1 MTQTMGDR
9 QRLSP
14 ALIAILIVVLT
25 LFAGCAVFFA
35 SIQNVWVDETTQLS
49 GATLGLSDLIGWLTG
64 KLPLALGVPSDRM
77 PPFSYFIDMIG
88 WHIWGNSVLAFRLYH
103 AVLVA
108 AGIGFL
114 LLATGRRFGVVAALI
129 AGLTLV
135 LSPKLIETAVEIRAY
150 PIFFALSC
158 AQVAMLVRGD
168 VAARIPRLA
177 LFTALGI
184 ASLYTHFFGL
194 VASSAF
200 FFAAFVAA
208 ADRRAAIRVIVG
220 YALLVLLG
228 AGLAPFILGAS
239 SISTMTEPH
248 TPGLRDLARYA
259 VQMMTNSS
267 ILMRPA
273 VAILYFAGAGL
284 IALLALAGLAK
295 LIARKGLAVRHD
307 PAITLAVAL
316 LAGLVVTVGAGFLA
330 KGFQTLTPR
339 YSIWMFPLIAVLIG
353 AAASGR
359 LAPGGRF
366 ATWLRGGALAI
377 FGAGALLA
385 LANFLHRADWFVH
398 GPSTT
403 LEAMASQ
410 GDEPVAI
417 VHIGGTW
424 AWGYF
429 PLYWRHQKALP
440 QWLLLPDGRSV
451 ARLDGRRDA
460 ASRPQ
465 PLSALDGYATLLVSR
480 VDLRDYHYLLAL
492 NATPLIFPP
501 ASVAPALDLAGWTS
515 DAAIEKP
522 GNFNF
527 IGQLYRKSAPTR
539 PISPDPRK
547 PD

>member
-1 MTQTMGDR
+1 MTQSMGDR

-14 ALIAILIVVLT
+14 VLIAILVVVLA
-25 LFAGCAVFFA
+25 LFAGCAFFFA
-35 SIQNVWVDETTQLS
+35 SIQNVWVDESTQLS
-49 GATLGLSDLIGWLTG
+49 GVTLGLGDLIGWLTG
-64 KLPLALGVPSDRM
+64 RLPLALGVPADRM
-77 PPFSYFIDMIG
+77 PPFSYLIDMIG
-88 WHIWGNSVLAFRLYH
+88 WHIWGNDVFAFRLYH
-103 AVLVA
+103 AALVGGSIA
-108 AGIGFL
+108 L
-114 LLATGRRFGVVAALI
+114 LVLATGRRFGVIAALI

-158 AQVAMLVRGD
+158 AQVAMLVRGEI
-168 VAARIPRLA
+168 AARIPRLM

-200 FFAAFVAA
+200 FVAAFVDA
-208 ADRRAAIRVIVG
+208 ADRRAAIRVILA
-220 YALLVLLG
+220 YALLLLLG
-228 AGLAPFILGAS
+228 AGLAPFVLGAS
-239 SISTMTEPH
+239 SISSMTEPH

-259 VQMMTNSS
+259 VQLMTNSS
-267 ILMRPA
+267 ILMQPA
-273 VAILYFAGAGL
+273 IAILYFAGAGL
-284 IALLALAGLAK
+284 IALLCLLGITR
-295 LIARKGLAVRHD
+295 LISRKGLSARHD
-307 PAITLAVAL
+307 PAITLAIAL
-316 LAGLVVTVGAGFLA
+316 LAGLLVTIGAGFLA

-353 AAASGR
+353 TAASGR

-366 ATWLRGGALAI
+366 AIWLRGGALAI

-403 LEAMASQ
+403 LEAMAAQS
-410 GDEPVAI
+410 DKPVAI

-429 PLYWRHQKALP
+429 PLYWRHQKTLP
-440 QWLLLPDGRSV
+440 QWLLLPNGRSV

-460 ASRPQ
+460 ANRPL

-480 VDLRDYHYLLAL
+480 VDLRDYHYLRAL
-492 NATPLIFPP
+492 NAMPLSFPP
-501 ASVAPALDLAGWTS
+501 ASLAPELDLAGWTS
-515 DAAIEKP
+515 DAAVEKP